1 MVCATSMSY
10 AQADGIATLQSS
22 DVDIPLNDV
31 AKGKV
36 IDSGSCGKG
45 VNYELYEDYTLRIY
59 GNGAMDDYSTY
70 SNTTKLLPDQAPWGI
85 ELYKRI
91 KEVVI
96 ENGVTHIGGRSFYEC
111 ASLTKA
117 TIPSSIKSIGYDAF
131 SSCTRLTNITI
142 PDGVT
147 SIRNRAFMGC
157 SGITSITI
165 PNSVTS
171 IGESA
176 FSDCIRLT
184 SITIPNSVTS
194 IGEAAFWYCTGLT
207 SVTIPNSVTSIGE
220 SVFFGCSRLTDV
232 TIPNS
237 VTSIADAAFAGSGLT
252 SITIPNSVTSIGEAA
267 FNDCAKLKY
276 VKVPNS
282 VTKIGSV
289 AFPQTGDEDLVIEF
303 TSETPPT
310 LDDVES
316 FGYLCTIYV
325 PETALETYLNAKL
338 WKDHADQILPK
349 EQITGI
355 GSIASE
361 QSGKNSAIYDLQGH
375 RVKEMLPNGIYIVN
389 GKKVYSR

>member
-1 MVCATSMSY
+1 MKRLLGILSVLVCATSMSY

-31 AKGKV
+31 ARGKV

-85 ELYKRI
+85 ELYKKI

-131 SSCTRLTNITI
+131 YSCTRLTNITI

-157 SGITSITI
+157 SGFTSITI

-176 FSDCIRLT
+176 FSDCTRLT

-194 IGEAAFWYCTGLT
+194 IGENAFYDC
-207 SVTIPNSVTSIGE
+207 
-220 SVFFGCSRLTDV
+220 
-232 TIPNS
+232 
-237 VTSIADAAFAGSGLT
+237 SGLT

-267 FNDCAKLKY
+267 FEGCTKLKY
-276 VKVPNS
+276 VKIPKN
-282 VTKIGSV
+282 VTEIGYQ
-289 AFPQTGDEDLVIEF
+289 AFPQTGDKDLVIEF
-303 TSETPPT
+303 TSETPAT
-310 LDDVES
+310 LYDVES
-316 FGYLCTIYV
+316 FGFLCTIYV
-325 PETALETYLNAKL
+325 SENALETYLNAKY

-349 EQITGI
+349 EQATGI
-355 GSIASE
+355 SSVGSEKSE
-361 QSGKNSAIYDLQGH
+361 KKTAIYDLQG
-375 RVKEMLPNGIYIVN
+375 RKVAEVQPNGMYIVN
-389 GKKVYSR
+389 GKKIVMK

>member
-1 MVCATSMSY
+1 MSY

-31 AKGKV
+31 ARGKV

-85 ELYKRI
+85 ELYKKI

-131 SSCTRLTNITI
+131 YSCTRLTNITI

-157 SGITSITI
+157 SGFTSITI

-176 FSDCIRLT
+176 FSDCTRLT

-194 IGEAAFWYCTGLT
+194 IGE
-207 SVTIPNSVTSIGE
+207 
-220 SVFFGCSRLTDV
+220 D
-232 TIPNS
+232 
-237 VTSIADAAFAGSGLT
+237 
-252 SITIPNSVTSIGEAA
+252 A
-267 FNDCAKLKY
+267 FNACAKLKY

-282 VTKIGSV
+282 VTKIGSL
-289 AFPQTGDEDLVIEF
+289 AFSQTGDEDLVIEF

-310 LDDVES
+310 LNDVES

-355 GSIASE
+355 GSIVSE
-361 QSGKNSAIYDLQGH
+361 QSGKNSAVYDLQGH

-389 GKKVYSR
+389 GKKIYSR